1 MTNEDAA
8 SLARDLAALLKKER
22 SPREYPWVT
31 AERIAQWYES
41 RSDSEPTDPRAL
53 ILRICSHCGMPT
65 PGEWSPPPE
74 G

>member
-22 SPREYPWVT
+22 APREYPWVT

-41 RSDSEPTDPRAL
+41 RIDSEPTDPRAVL
-53 ILRICSHCGMPT
+53 IRECPSCGASVPT
-65 PGEWSPPPE
+65 AWTPPDS
-74 G
+74 